1 MKPNV
6 GGIDRIGRFVIG
18 IVLLIV
24 GLLAPIGAMWQA
36 VAFVLAAVAVV
47 TAVVQY
53 CPLNAIFGI
62 NTCKLQDKK

>member
-18 IVLLIV
+18 IVLLVV
-24 GLLAPIGAMWQA
+24 GLLAPISATWQA
-36 VAFVLAAVAVV
+36 IVFVLAAVAVV